1 MRLDQITFTRFLAA
15 FAIVVFHFGQNI
27 FPFNNENFSFLF
39 AGANLGVSYFFILSG
54 FIMVVAY
61 HKKPTIN
68 YANYY
73 KNRIARIYPIYFLA
87 IVINILPI
95 ISKINTIDLGLN
107 LAVIQAWFPSR
118 ALSINGTG
126 WSISV
131 EFLFYALFP
140 LLYNLLYNKK
150 KYRGITITFIIV
162 FFFASQF
169 FLNYY
174 LQSNSYEGYPSN
186 SHNFIFYFPLL
197 HLNGFLMGN
206 LAGLFFVKSSS
217 AKTKNYDWIIIL
229 LIIATIAII
238 KYGVWGLNLH
248 NGLMA
253 IVFLPLIVFISLNN
267 GLLSR
272 ISQNKFLVFLG
283 EISYGIYILQL
294 PIFHF
299 SKIIL
304 DEIGVVDPSYVFYL
318 SSFLL
323 IIFSSVSYIYIET
336 PLRNYIKNYKLGKI
350 LKE

>member
-61 HKKPTIN
+61 HKKSTIN

-140 LLYNLLYNKK
+140 VLYNVLYSKK
-150 KYRGITITFIIV
+150 KFRVLTITAIIIIFI
-162 FFFASQF
+162 ASQF

-174 LQSNSYEGYPSN
+174 LQSNLYQGYPSN
-186 SHNFIFYFPLL
+186 SHNFIFYHPLM

-206 LAGLFFVKSSS
+206 LAGLFFVNSSS
-217 AKTKNYDWIIIL
+217 TKTRNYDWIIIL
-229 LIIATIAII
+229 LVIITVALL
-238 KYGVWGLNLH
+238 KFGFWGLNLH

-253 IVFLPLIVFISLNN
+253 IVFLPLIVFISFNK
-267 GLLSR
+267 GWLSK
-272 ISQNKFLVFLG
+272 ISKNKFLVFLG
-283 EISYGIYILQL
+283 EISFGIYILQL

-304 DEIGVVDPSYVFYL
+304 ESIGVVNTLYIFYISSL
-318 SSFLL
+318 SL
-323 IIFSSVSYIYIET
+323 IILSSVSYIYIET
-336 PLRNYIKNYKLGKI
+336 PLRNYIKKYPLNKNAKV
-350 LKE
+350 